1 MEIMNLHPLAGP
13 WHWSV
18 SGIALAMVMLT
29 LILFGK
35 SFGLSSTY
43 RILCAMLGA
52 GKITPFFHF
61 NWKTQVWNLY
71 FAGGIIAG
79 GFLAGHFLSPA
90 QTVEINPDTQSF
102 LFGLGLIEKTGA
114 DQRFP
119 LLPAQLFS
127 PNVSTHT
134 IIIIIGGLLSG
145 FGARYAGGCTSGHFI
160 SGMSNLQI
168 PSFITVVFFIL
179 GGMVSTNILL
189 PFLLNQLWK

>member
-1 MEIMNLHPLAGP
+1 MEFLNLHALTGA

-18 SGIALAMVMLT
+18 SGIIIALIMLT
-29 LILFGK
+29 LVLFGK

-43 RILCAMLGA
+43 QTMCAMLGA
-52 GKITPFFHF
+52 GETTPFFRF
-61 NWKTQVWNLY
+61 DWKARAWNLY

-102 LFGLGLIEKTGA
+102 LLGLGLIEKTGA

-119 LLPAQLFS
+119 LLPEQLFGHHA
-127 PNVSTHT
+127 STYT
-134 IIIIIGGLLSG
+134 VIIVIGGLLSG

-160 SGMSNLQI
+160 SGLSNLQI
-168 PSFITVVFFIL
+168 PSFITVAFFIL
-179 GGMVSTNILL
+179 GGVVSTNILL
-189 PFLLNQLWK
+189 PFLLNHL